1 MEKKDFVIAL
11 GGSVVAPDGIDTDF
25 LRKFHDFIKAEVKK
39 GLRFVIVIGG
49 GKITRVYQKAAAEI
63 TDISDEDKDWIG
75 IYATR
80 FNAHL
85 VKAIFKEQANPIVL
99 DSRFRVK
106 EFGKYPVVIGAGW
119 KPGWSTDFVACQIA
133 CDFNIKKV
141 IILGKPD
148 YVYTA
153 DFEKDHNARPLEKIS
168 WQDYLKLIPKK
179 WSPGLNSPVDPIA
192 ASLAEKENL
201 KVIVAG
207 GKSLDNLKQIL
218 RGNKFKGTV
227 IN

>member
-1 MEKKDFVIAL
+1 M
-11 GGSVVAPDGIDTDF
+11 
-25 LRKFHDFIKAEVKK
+25 
-39 GLRFVIVIGG
+39 
-49 GKITRVYQKAAAEI
+49 
-63 TDISDEDKDWIG
+63 
-75 IYATR
+75 
-80 FNAHL
+80 
-85 VKAIFKEQANPIVL
+85 
-99 DSRFRVK
+99 
-106 EFGKYPVVIGAGW
+106 
-119 KPGWSTDFVACQIA
+119 
-133 CDFNIKKV
+133 
-141 IILGKPD
+141 GKPD